1 MAPYAEPTTN
11 KSSFR
16 FGSQLHLLRG
26 LTTTVR
32 PGSFLA
38 VFLGGSLAG
47 GAGAVGLAGGR
58 MDGRGVCVYLLVFMA
73 GSGGWR
79 VLLSFCGQSFLETL
93 QEVPQSIDLG

>member
-32 PGSFLA
+32 PG
-38 VFLGGSLAG
+38 VVLGCLPGWESGWWSRSSGLSGWEDGRERCVCLLAG
-47 GAGAVGLAGGR
+47 VHGRVRGLE
-58 MDGRGVCVYLLVFMA
+58 
-73 GSGGWR
+73 S
-79 VLLSFCGQSFLETL
+79 
-93 QEVPQSIDLG
+93 PP